1 MDYFSHEIVPLL
13 GPTPQEF
20 KSQGLKPCTFF
31 SDDHT
36 PIELIWAIEADGKM
50 SIRFAMEPLDS
61 LDGTPSPTQD
71 WMTTLYN
78 LRSWHRTKAWSLEW
92 TNVCRETL
100 ILDRPECG
108 ERAQYLSQFF
118 FGEFV
123 FLTEPEALKLTC
135 VQQEVTFHKTRW
147 LENFTFF
154 PIFEQRRPMFHKK
167 TSSHNVYHA
176 SVFWNHGCGFSRS

>member
-1 MDYFSHEIVPLL
+1 MVQCEGEFSRSAFWKQEIGRALQYLLERVSLPSTARHDFMDYFSHEIVPLL

-100 ILDRPECG
+100 ILDCPECG

-123 FLTEPEALKLTC
+123 FLTETEALKLTC
-135 VQQEVTFHKTRW
+135 V
-147 LENFTFF
+147 
-154 PIFEQRRPMFHKK
+154 
-167 TSSHNVYHA
+167 
-176 SVFWNHGCGFSRS
+176 